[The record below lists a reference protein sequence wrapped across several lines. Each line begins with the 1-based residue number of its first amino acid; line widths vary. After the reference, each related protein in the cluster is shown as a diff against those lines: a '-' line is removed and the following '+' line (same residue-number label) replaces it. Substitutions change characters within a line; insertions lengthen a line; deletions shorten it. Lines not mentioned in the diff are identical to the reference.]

1 MRTLLLLFLAFFQHA
16 ATAQTTGAVYGGVD
30 AGYGIIQMHDK
41 NAFAIDSFST
51 AKGGVF
57 FGYKFNPGFA
67 TEVAYLVAR
76 EKMTANHD
84 SLYDIKLDMIDVGLL
99 YHSTVRFP
107 GLFVRPS
114 LGLMMFDIK
123 ENKNDVLS
131 RQRHTTSL
139 LSFGIGF
146 EHRASKHLSLR
157 ILHTT
162 HLGWQGDRMNSL
174 KLGMNVVY

>member
-1 MRTLLLLFLAFFQHA
+1 MRTLLLLFLVFFQYA
-16 ATAQTTGAVYGGVD
+16 ASAQSAGKIYGGID
-30 AGYGIIQMHDK
+30 GGYGIIQMHYK
-41 NAFAIDSFST
+41 NTFAIDSFST
-51 AKGGVF
+51 AKGGLF

-76 EKMTANHD
+76 EKMTANHA

-131 RQRHTTSL
+131 RQQHTTSL

-146 EHRASKHLSLR
+146 EHKASEHLSLR

-162 HLGWQGDRMNSL
+162 HIGWRGDRVNSL
-174 KLGMNVVY
+174 KIGMNAVY